1 MCECVE
7 SLLGQIQGFSHF
19 VSLHVAYSACQR
31 LICLGYPAS
40 TPVVQCSQK
49 VTSCLAPQVVCF
61 FFQILTIDLKR
72 V

>member
-19 VSLHVAYSACQR
+19 VLLV
-31 LICLGYPAS
+31 CLGYPAS

-49 VTSCLAPQVVCF
+49 VTSCLAPQVVWVF
-61 FFQILTIDLKR
+61 FR
-72 V
+72 Y

>member
-19 VSLHVAYSACQR
+19 VSLAYSACQR
-31 LICLGYPAS
+31 LVCLGYPAS

-49 VTSCLAPQVVCF
+49 VTSCLAPQDCVGY
-61 FFQILTIDLKR
+61 FQILT
-72 V
+72 